1 VLSISLNVRLFLFI
15 LWLVPL
21 YSLAQDS
28 TLNRVGLQ
36 GGMTRMDFQF
46 GINYKYD
53 HFCVKPFASFEF
65 GVNRTVFQQRIF
77 PRFTVGAEYCLLKAR
92 KLQFGPQL
100 SYSYSFLKINKSS
113 THLNQ
118 FNELYGGLYFCYG
131 RKVQFKMAFL
141 TGLQNE
147 RFFSTYVGKN
157 EGANSLGFSINCG
170 VNYAF

>member
-1 VLSISLNVRLFLFI
+1 MLSLSLNVRLFLII
-15 LWLVPL
+15 LSFVPL
-21 YSLAQDS
+21 ISIAQDS
-28 TLNRVGLQ
+28 TTNRVGLQ
-36 GGMTRMDFQF
+36 FGMNRMDFQF

-53 HFCVKPFASFEF
+53 HLAVKPFASFEL

-77 PRFTVGAEYCLLKAR
+77 PRFTVGIEYCLLKAR

-100 SYSYSFLKINKSS
+100 CYSYSILKINKSS
-113 THLNQ
+113 SHLNQ
-118 FNELYGGLYFCYG
+118 FNELYAGLYFCYG
-131 RKVQFKMAFL
+131 RKVQFKMALL

-147 RFFSTYVGKN
+147 RFYSTFLGKH